1 MRPILKNVF
10 VSAIIIGFVGLTW
23 LNIAALAA
31 SDNLPP
37 KKGDGGQANSEGVQ
51 GNTEVEWGPIKHW
64 ETEVMGVR
72 VKGNAQRRNNE
83 IRGVLHIYPPL
94 SHKWTYHWSGKIE
107 GETVVASHTD
117 GHKFRG
123 TITPEKVVVGVVTT
137 KDGRKIP
144 LRAPLP

>member
-1 MRPILKNVF
+1 VRAIMKTLCVWLIILACF
-10 VSAIIIGFVGLTW
+10 SLPSMYIR
-23 LNIAALAA
+23 AALA
-31 SDNLPP
+31 SDTGN
-37 KKGDGGQANSEGVQ
+37 GSNGANGQTHTAPGQNQSP
-51 GNTEVEWGPIKHW
+51 TEWGPVKHW

-72 VKGNAQRRNNE
+72 VKGNAQRRGNE
-83 IRGVLHIYPPL
+83 IRGVLHIYPPM

-107 GETVVASHTD
+107 GDAVVASHTD
-117 GHKFRG
+117 GHTFRG